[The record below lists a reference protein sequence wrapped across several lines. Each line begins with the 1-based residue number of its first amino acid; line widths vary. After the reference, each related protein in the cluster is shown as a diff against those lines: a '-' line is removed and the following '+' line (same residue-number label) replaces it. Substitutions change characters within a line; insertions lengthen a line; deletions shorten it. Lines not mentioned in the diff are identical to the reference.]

1 MAVLDNMKTHQP
13 DKTDKT
19 DRWVITFPAQISEK
33 VGQPTSFLLSTRQV
47 IAVLDTVP
55 TWSLPTLSSTKDEI
69 GLFNDE
75 FLPVIDLETHLG
87 FENEITTSG
96 KRMLV
101 VRAPSRSPDCSGSL
115 KALIRVDR
123 HMQNIPLPE
132 ECEPLSSL
140 PAIPDMRAVQGIY
153 ECNQQIFIVMDLEE
167 ILNGYHTTTAS
178 AVAERQVIEACH
190 HTQKQ

>member
-1 MAVLDNMKTHQP
+1 MAVMDNMRTHQS

-19 DRWVITFPAQISEK
+19 GRWVITFPAQISEK

-47 IAVLDTVP
+47 IAVLDTVA
-55 TWSLPTLSSTKDEI
+55 TWSLPSLSSTKDEI

-87 FENEITTSG
+87 FENEIVTSG
-96 KRMLV
+96 RRILV
-101 VRAPSRSPDCSGSL
+101 VRAPSRIPDCRGSL

-123 HMQNIPLPE
+123 QMQNIPLPE
-132 ECEPLSSL
+132 ECKPLSSL
-140 PAIPDMRAVQGIY
+140 SGIPDMRAVQGVY

-167 ILNGYHTTTAS
+167 ILRC
-178 AVAERQVIEACH
+178 E
-190 HTQKQ
+190 